1 MSCHLRELP
10 KRSPLIMRERTG
22 HKNRRKSV
30 IPSRSA
36 VVTRGVKSLERRFAA
51 ALRQVRVRKRISLAG
66 LARKTGLELEF
77 VKQVDRGEI
86 RSLTLG
92 QMEAF
97 AKGVGVS
104 VAHLVRRRRPA
115 AA

>member
-1 MSCHLRELP
+1 
-10 KRSPLIMRERTG
+10 
-22 HKNRRKSV
+22 
-30 IPSRSA
+30 
-36 VVTRGVKSLERRFAA
+36 
-51 ALRQVRVRKRISLAG
+51 
-66 LARKTGLELEF
+66 